1 MIGRELEFA
10 AICDVI
16 ERARRG
22 RAASIALCGEAGIGK
37 TTLLDA
43 VRLQNASN
51 VHVLATQGRAAD
63 AEIGYSSLLT
73 LLRPVEHQLDALAGP
88 HADAVRAA
96 LMMDRNAVDPIAVQV
111 GVFRV
116 ISALAEQHTV
126 LLVIDDAHHLD
137 AATAAALAFAIG
149 RLDADPV
156 ATLLAVDPSGPSV
169 WIDMAV
175 NTLTLGPLGDNAI
188 AAIVREEVA
197 IDESVLA
204 HCCRISG
211 GNPLAALELARSL
224 SPAERAG
231 TVPTPL
237 VPRLKSGLAHGF
249 RSRLEDAGALVQR
262 VMVVVAADDTGE
274 VDVIRHAL
282 AALGESVEGL
292 SGAEASGLIV
302 IDGGSVR
309 LSHPLLRSVAYHQ
322 VAPSSRRAAHWAL
335 AASLVEAHH
344 GAAKAWQLVAAADG
358 HDDGA
363 ADALDLVALDAL
375 RRGGPASAARISER
389 AAILSS
395 DTISRARRIAG
406 AATAWFAAGEI
417 DRCRTCL
424 DQLGA
429 LPITAET
436 LVAAGMAAL
445 WTDGPRR
452 AQQRIHHLAGRVDSS
467 LVPIAR
473 VLSVDLAVA
482 AGFMEGLGDIGAE
495 LLADPDV
502 GSLAADVLSRVSGS
516 VKQSADRITVGPLA
530 PLAGLRRRRASVELG
545 RLSEVASD
553 MAELSPLAGLVL
565 PSGVDDQLTTIAA
578 RRHAGELNQASASAG
593 LAMELLP
600 ESAQLPNAAVSVAL
614 ADIECLLG
622 RHDDARGRL
631 ERAVPVLAE
640 YGYTELSAF
649 ASWVQGRLDRDA
661 GDIASSLDSLE
672 RAARLRP
679 HLYGSD
685 FAIAVVLGDETDDR
699 RRRLVAGC
707 AHLAKDTLRGES
719 GGGTDWKVLPADP
732 LVQIRRL
739 RAAAVLHDDPE
750 LFLRSAFMAANHRL
764 RVEEAETWL
773 AASEWATH
781 TGDTKY
787 AAESTERALEL
798 LGRIGARFGQ
808 RRLVPETVVSDV
820 EELLSPAESRVALAV
835 AEGMTNKEVATA
847 LFVSVKTV
855 DFHLQG
861 IYRKLSVR
869 SRTELAVRMNRR
881 TVVGSRS

>member
-1 MIGRELEFA
+1 MIGRDLEFA
-10 AICDVI
+10 ATCDVI

-22 RAASIALCGEAGIGK
+22 RAASIAICGEAGIGK

-43 VRLQNASN
+43 VRLHHASN
-51 VHVLATQGRAAD
+51 VRVLATQGRAGD

-73 LLRPVEHQLDALAGP
+73 LLRPVEHQLDDLAGP

-96 LMMDRNAVDPIAVQV
+96 LMMDRNAVDPIAVQI

-116 ISALAEQHTV
+116 ISALAEHHTV
-126 LLVIDDAHHLD
+126 LLAIDDAHHLD
-137 AATAAALAFAIG
+137 AATAAALSFAIG

-156 ATLLAVDPSGPSV
+156 AILLAVDPSGPSV
-169 WIDMAV
+169 WTDMAV
-175 NTLTLGPLGDNAI
+175 NTLALGPMEDNSI
-188 AAIVREEVA
+188 AAIVREDLA

-211 GNPLAALELARSL
+211 GNPLAALELARSM

-249 RSRLEDAGALVQR
+249 LTRLDEAGLLVQR

-274 VDVIRHAL
+274 VDVIRAAL
-282 AALGESVEGL
+282 SALGEPAEGL
-292 SGAEASGLIV
+292 VAAEAAGLVV
-302 IDGGSVR
+302 IDGGVVR
-309 LSHPLLRSVAYHQ
+309 LAHPLLRAVAYHQ

-335 AASLVEAHH
+335 AASLVEPHH

-389 AAILSS
+389 AALLSS
-395 DTISRARRIAG
+395 DTISRSRRIAG

-436 LVAAGMAAL
+436 LVAVGVAAL

-452 AQQRIHHLAGRVDSS
+452 AQQRIHHLAGRADAS

-482 AGFMEGLGDIGAE
+482 AGFLEGVVDIGVE
-495 LLADPDV
+495 LRDDPEV
-502 GSLAADVLSRVSGS
+502 GPLAADVLSRVAGAARVSGE
-516 VKQSADRITVGPLA
+516 RITVGPLA
-530 PLAGLRRRRASVELG
+530 QLAGLRRRRASVELG
-545 RLSEVASD
+545 RLTEVASD

-593 LAMELLP
+593 VAMELFP
-600 ESAQLPNAAVSVAL
+600 ESAQLPKAAVSVAL

-622 RHDDARGRL
+622 RHDDARARL

-640 YGYTELSAF
+640 YGYTEFSAY

-661 GDIASSLDSLE
+661 GDIPGALDSLE

-679 HLYGSD
+679 HLYGAD
-685 FAIAVVLGDETDDR
+685 LAIAVVLGDATDDR

-707 AHLAKDTLRGES
+707 AHLAKDSLGETS
-719 GGGTDWKVLPADP
+719 PGGANRNIAPSDP
-732 LVQIRRL
+732 LVQVRRL
-739 RAAAVLHDDPE
+739 RAAAVLHDDPD
-750 LFLRSAFMAANHRL
+750 LFLRSAFMASHFRL

-773 AASEWATH
+773 AASEWGLHTH
-781 TGDTKY
+781 DQKY

-861 IYRKLSVR
+861 IYRKLAVR

-881 TVVGSRS
+881 TVIGSRS